1 MCRVQKTCR
10 MESAAFR
17 ASRNDPEENDSV
29 KAYFETG
36 PRQRWCTRWINIAY
50 TSDTFLDRGWL
61 EVLSIKIWWLINA
74 GTTASSVRSQ
84 DPYPVFRIA
93 SQVPLR
99 SGCVLKFENQG
110 GGEIKVGAWLI

>member
-1 MCRVQKTCR
+1 MV
-10 MESAAFR
+10 
-17 ASRNDPEENDSV
+17 D
-29 KAYFETG
+29 
-36 PRQRWCTRWINIAY
+36 QRGYHGIEC
-50 TSDTFLDRGWL
+50 
-61 EVLSIKIWWLINA
+61 EKP
-74 GTTASSVRSQ
+74 